1 MEGSAS
7 ETEQKISEFIGFLS
21 DGVATDIS
29 APAPTGSAEAETYLS
44 ELIEQI
50 SYKMLSKDDIPAAAA
65 SAIEEGNA
73 VLARVTA
80 E

>member
-1 MEGSAS
+1 MSLPADDYPELPDSDYSDAIS
-7 ETEQKISEFIGFLS
+7 LEQQK
-21 DGVATDIS
+21 
-29 APAPTGSAEAETYLS
+29 LS